1 MTSTT
6 DDLAELEE
14 LDDNILCQCL
24 NDRYQLDQ
32 INVSGAQTVLS
43 FGRDDDEPPPPSYDN
58 F

>member
-14 LDDNILCQCL
+14 LDDKILCQCL